1 MKTLAAIY
9 AAQGNDDKALE
20 VQQEYLSKSKK
31 ATNNDWATLANTYI
45 AKADGLTDR
54 AAKNAVL
61 AKALDVYEQM
71 VAKFPTISDW
81 VWLNQANVAQL
92 MNDPDKVAEIY
103 QRLLH
108 TKRQSQR
115 STKIARATWRTFTMV
130 LVTITQRR
138 VISLLQTS
146 TSTRC

>member
-1 MKTLAAIY
+1 MLHKVMMIRHLRFSRSIFQRARRLLT
-9 AAQGNDDKALE
+9 
-20 VQQEYLSKSKK
+20 
-31 ATNNDWATLANTYI
+31 NDWATLANTYI

-103 QRLLH
+103 QKVAAYEEAKPTLDEDSKSYLENVLLW
-108 TKRQSQR
+108 S
-115 STKIARATWRTFTMV
+115 W
-130 LVTITQRR
+130 
-138 VISLLQTS
+138 LLLLKEG
-146 TSTRC
+146 